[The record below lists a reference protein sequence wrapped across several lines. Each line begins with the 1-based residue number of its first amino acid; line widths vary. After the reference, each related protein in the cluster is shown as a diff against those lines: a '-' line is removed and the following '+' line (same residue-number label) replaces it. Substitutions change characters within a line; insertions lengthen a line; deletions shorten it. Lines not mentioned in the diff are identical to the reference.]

1 MESIPVAEK
10 NGKGR
15 FSRQRVQMQIERIS
29 WRDLAASL
37 GPVLLI
43 SAVAIWAA
51 IHFVRPAPPDTI
63 TITSGPDGSIFRATA
78 DKYARILARNGIKLK
93 ILPSEG
99 SLENLKRLAGPSAQ
113 TDVGFVQGG
122 LSNMVDN
129 TGDLVSLG
137 SIFYEPL
144 AIFYRSAKPIKWLS
158 QLKGERIAIGP
169 EGSGTRFLAL
179 TLLKANGIE
188 PNDSTKL
195 LDLSGEA
202 AAQAVLKHEA
212 DAAFLTGDSAMGSSM
227 RELLHAPGI
236 RRFDFVQADAYVLRF
251 PYLSKLV
258 LPTGSLDLG
267 KNLPENPLTMIA
279 PTVELIARDNLH
291 PALSDMLIEAA
302 REVHGHASLLQKAG
316 EFPAPL
322 EHEYR
327 ISDEALRYY
336 KSGKSFLYR
345 YLPFWAA
352 SLADRTILVLVP
364 VIVLLIPTLRLV
376 PILYG
381 WRIKTRIFRRYGELM
396 ALERAALAQ
405 TTPEERKELLNR
417 LEEFENKVITTKM
430 PGSYADQLYVLRS
443 HINFVRTRLT
453 EGTPDA

>member
-1 MESIPVAEK
+1 
-10 NGKGR
+10 
-15 FSRQRVQMQIERIS
+15 MQIERIS

-212 DAAFLTGDSAMGSSM
+212 DAAFLTGDSATGSSM

>member
-144 AIFYRSAKPIKWLS
+144 AIFYRSVKPIKWLS

-212 DAAFLTGDSAMGSSM
+212 DAAFLTGDSATGSSM

>member
-212 DAAFLTGDSAMGSSM
+212 DAAFLTGDSATGSSM